1 MQEWLNSPLIVV
13 AIIAVISAFG
23 TVFVWVGRVNSDREG
38 FKVFM
43 ERVDGNLQKI
53 ADNIAQIVTRISVM
67 ERGSPIRLN
76 ELGKS
81 ISEFLDARNWTKD
94 IAGSLHEAM
103 REKSEYEIQQLCF
116 EYFRSEFNP
125 DEDHD
130 RKLKDC
136 AYQNGVP
143 VSVVL
148 DVLALEMR
156 DILIAA
162 RQSTPDIQAAA
173 ASIRH

>member
-1 MQEWLNSPLIVV
+1 MQEWLDSPLIVT

-23 TVFVWVGRVNSDREG
+23 TVFIWVGKVNSDREG
-38 FKVFM
+38 FKIFM
-43 ERVDGNLQKI
+43 RKVDGNLEKI

-67 ERGSPIRLN
+67 ERGSPLRLN
-76 ELGKS
+76 ELGRS
-81 ISEFLDARNWTKD
+81 ISEFLDAANWAKG
-94 IAGSLHEAM
+94 IAGSLHESM
-103 REKSEYEIQQLCF
+103 RGKSEYEIQQLCF
-116 EYFRSEFNP
+116 EYFRSEFKP
-125 DEDHD
+125 DDEQDA
-130 RKLKDC
+130 KLKDC

-162 RQSTPDIQAAA
+162 KQATPDSPAAVPA
-173 ASIRH
+173 IGQ